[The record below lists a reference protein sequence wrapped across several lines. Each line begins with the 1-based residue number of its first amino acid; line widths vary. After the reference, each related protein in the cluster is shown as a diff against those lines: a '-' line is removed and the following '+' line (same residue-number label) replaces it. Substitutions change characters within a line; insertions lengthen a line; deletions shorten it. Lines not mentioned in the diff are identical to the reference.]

1 MDVAKETDV
10 IQLSGLFFYFAAVT
24 EMVMDSL
31 ETTDAETTTVV
42 SGLLFSYFAAV
53 DVAEITTAAAS
64 NILKEEQFYPVPL
77 FVFSSDLR
85 GFTSNGI

>member
-24 EMVMDSL
+24 ETVMDSL
-31 ETTDAETTTVV
+31 ETTDVETTTAV
-42 SGLLFSYFAAV
+42 SGSFSYFAAV

-64 NILKEEQFYPVPL
+64 KTLKEEQFYPVPPL
-77 FVFSSDLR
+77 VFSSDLYE
-85 GFTSNGI
+85 FASNGI